1 MVSARTKKSNSREFE
16 QKGEYIAGRPG
27 VGVDPGF
34 KGSHVSP
41 SLSPTPL
48 PASPCVALILLVR
61 SFLVIVRELV
71 G

>member
-1 MVSARTKKSNSREFE
+1 M
-16 QKGEYIAGRPG
+16 
-27 VGVDPGF
+27 GVDPGF

-48 PASPCVALILLVR
+48 PASTCVALILLVG
-61 SFLVIVRELV
+61 SFLETVRELA